1 MQEWSSL
8 DKELKQIAKVRICDY
23 DKNSVYTL
31 TNMCIVFACGSG
43 ILTYSIISA
52 DYVIKGNNY

>member
-8 DKELKQIAKVRICDY
+8 DKELKQIAKVCVCDY

-31 TNMCIVFACGSG
+31 TNMYIMFACMWEWHFKKS
-43 ILTYSIISA
+43 
-52 DYVIKGNNY
+52 